1 MTDLTIWL
9 TYHDDSMIGQYN
21 LKEDEVLRLFKG
33 NDTSSGTRNASGLLF
48 AVKLSR
54 QNK

>member
-33 NDTSSGTRNASGLLF
+33 NDTGVEGENIKHRLGYYD
-48 AVKLSR
+48 
-54 QNK
+54 